1 MSICS
6 GFKRVLVNKQLQRNS
21 FMALRESSSSSEV
34 ETLVARCTRK
44 ISESV
49 SPTQIKVT
57 SSNDDP
63 NGSHVSYYIVYFLQY
78 ICTSHLTSLSFIVDS
93 NPLCC

>member
-1 MSICS
+1 MSSILSIVVLIFIICMSVCS
-6 GFKRVLVNKQLQRNS
+6 GFKRVFLSKQFQK
-21 FMALRESSSSSEV
+21 MALRDNSNEI

-63 NGSHVSYYIVYFLQY
+63 NGSHVSN
-78 ICTSHLTSLSFIVDS
+78 CE
-93 NPLCC
+93 C

>member
-1 MSICS
+1 
-6 GFKRVLVNKQLQRNS
+6 
-21 FMALRESSSSSEV
+21 MALRESSGEV

-44 ISESV
+44 ISESI

-63 NGSHVSYYIVYFLQY
+63 NGSHVSYH
-78 ICTSHLTSLSFIVDS
+78 S
-93 NPLCC
+93 